1 MNTHFRIVAT
11 TIGFVALLAI
21 SAVADDTLQG
31 KWRIPFAFT
40 ANDTAMTAGV
50 YTVSHLSM
58 TDGVIVIHGQTQT
71 IVLMTGGGH
80 SSRTQDHV
88 RFVFNRYGKQYFLR
102 EVWLAGRD
110 AHTLHESR
118 AERESATEL
127 RRAGLSQT
135 VVTIEA
141 ALN

>member
-1 MNTHFRIVAT
+1 MNTHTRIITT

-21 SAVADDTLQG
+21 SAVADDTLQA
-31 KWRIPFAFT
+31 KARIPFAFT
-40 ANDTAMTAGV
+40 ANDTTMAAGDYIV
-50 YTVSHLSM
+50 THLSLS
-58 TDGVIVIHGQTQT
+58 DGVIVIRGQTQT

-80 SSRTQDHV
+80 PSRTQNRV
-88 RFVFNRYGKQYFLR
+88 RFVFNRYGNQYFLR
-102 EVWLAGRD
+102 EVWLAGRG

-118 AERESATEL
+118 AEHDSATDL

-135 VVTIEA
+135 VVTIDA